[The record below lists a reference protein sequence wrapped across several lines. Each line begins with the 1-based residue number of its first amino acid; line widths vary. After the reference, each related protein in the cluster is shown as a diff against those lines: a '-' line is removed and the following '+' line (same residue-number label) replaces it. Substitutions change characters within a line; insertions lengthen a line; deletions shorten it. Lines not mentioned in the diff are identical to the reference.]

1 MALAFIRFRHT
12 DNKMNMTVTP
22 GMVSSLQI
30 LKESDLSPPLR
41 LVKRGKVR
49 DVYTDERCVYLV
61 TTDRIS
67 AFDVVSE
74 QGVPYKGCA
83 LNQASAFGFE
93 KTKGIVPN
101 HFISAPDPNVTV
113 AEAYTPMKVEAIAR
127 GYLAGSAW
135 RQYEKGR
142 REFFGTRLPEGM
154 VHGQKFETA
163 LFTPT
168 TKADTGHDVD
178 LHSWQDFVNI
188 IGSEGAAR
196 KIRNYTIELYAAGD
210 LETRRHGGI
219 LVDTKFEYGRMGGD
233 GVIGLIDE
241 VWTHDSSRFLRF
253 ADYGRLMEAN
263 APPKAW
269 AEAWIDKEYV
279 RTWLSENSFRGEG
292 GMPTIPDEV
301 IAGASNRAA
310 GSYEMVTGK
319 PLPAADPPTNERITG
334 NLAKAGFLK

>member
-1 MALAFIRFRHT
+1 LTGALSNITNMQILIGLIIVVGLIFAFIRFRST

-49 DVYTDERCVYLV
+49 DVYADGRHVYLV

-113 AEAYTPMKVEAIAR
+113 AEAYTPVKVEAIAR

-168 TKADTGHDVD
+168 TKADAGHDVD

-188 IGSEGAAR
+188 IGSEGVAR

-210 LETRRHGGI
+210 LETRWHGGI
-219 LVDTKFEYGRMGGD
+219 LVDTKGK
-233 GVIGLIDE
+233 
-241 VWTHDSSRFLRF
+241 DSAQYESDNFGCQQY
-253 ADYGRLMEAN
+253 AESQSVASN
-263 APPKAW
+263 AA
-269 AEAWIDKEYV
+269 
-279 RTWLSENSFRGEG
+279 
-292 GMPTIPDEV
+292 
-301 IAGASNRAA
+301 AGAGAGALFGLLVGAVIDRDNMYQYARAGAVGGLA
-310 GSYEMVTGK
+310 GGATGGVQNK
-319 PLPAADPPTNERITG
+319 NEIYRNCMTRRG
-334 NLAKAGFLK
+334 YSVLN